1 MRFQGCMG
9 VPLWLAVLLAVA
21 APAAA
26 YHDPATD
33 CFAYFDGEG
42 IGGPGDATIAC
53 TDGDPTCDA
62 DGVANGSCAFDVR
75 ICVTYRDL
83 AECRPRK
90 VHTLRTV
97 PSRYG
102 LTLPR
107 LPASRGVCGAS
118 TRIVVALKFH
128 GRHTGRARILMVARA
143 KGPSPR
149 IDRDRFDYRC
159 LPAGCEGS
167 PAGAFT
173 CSQAEQWQ

>member
-1 MRFQGCMG
+1 MG
-9 VPLWLAVLLAVA
+9 TSLWLAILLAA
-21 APAAA
+21 AVPAAA

-62 DGVANGSCAFDVR
+62 DGAANGSCAFDVR

-90 VHTLRTV
+90 VHTLRAH
-97 PSRYG
+97 PSRYHV
-102 LTLPR
+102 TPPR
-107 LPASRGVCGAS
+107 LPASRGACS
-118 TRIVVALKFH
+118 ETTRVVVPLKAH
-128 GRHTGRARILMVARA
+128 GRRPGRARIVMLARA

-149 IDRDRFDYRC
+149 TDRDRLDYRC
-159 LPAGCEGS
+159 LPAACEGS
-167 PAGAFT
+167 PAGAFP
-173 CSQAEQWQ
+173 CSQTEREP